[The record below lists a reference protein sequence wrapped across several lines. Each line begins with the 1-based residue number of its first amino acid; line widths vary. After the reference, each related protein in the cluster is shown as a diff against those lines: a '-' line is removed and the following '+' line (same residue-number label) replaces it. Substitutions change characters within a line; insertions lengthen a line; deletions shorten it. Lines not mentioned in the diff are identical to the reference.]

1 MIVLIYNLYI
11 IYIFLNISIFFC
23 ICKFIELDINK
34 YKNINITENNN
45 IYNNFFDKYFFSD
58 IYINIELGSNKQKIP
73 LFLFHSRYELSIGNS
88 NTSNP
93 FKFNDFN
100 SNSYLIYNYN
110 KTPYEYY
117 SMFNEYIWGFNAS
130 DKCKFSNKLIYDSLN
145 FLSVSLYNESFIKN
159 YEQKNI
165 LGLKL
170 KPSLR
175 DIVKFESFNFINQ
188 LKKND
193 LIKDYVYYFKFN
205 DKNKKNNFINF
216 KGKFIIGDY
225 PHNINKKKYNKLN
238 LKQKQNGISTDSLI
252 WEIEFDNIKILDQE
266 FNNEKCLFQIEN
278 SFIIANRK
286 FYNYLK
292 ENFLNK
298 FIENFFCDEYN
309 NYKNIIGIKCKK
321 KINIIDKF
329 NKLEFYIKSENYS
342 FLFDNKELFYSDD
355 NYDYF
360 LITFNLTGRHWILGK
375 VFFDKFNI
383 IFNQDSKMLYW
394 YDKYYKNNNFYILFN
409 LFLIFVLIFI
419 VFLLIYVIYIL
430 LKNKP
435 RKKFANEMDDEYN
448 YDYNKILEMSKNK

>member
-93 FKFNDFN
+93 FKFNDFD
-100 SNSYLIYNYN
+100 SNSYNIYNYN

-130 DKCKFSNKLIYDSLN
+130 DKCKFSNKLIYNNLN
-145 FLSVSLYNESFIKN
+145 FLSVSLYNKSFIKN
-159 YEQKNI
+159 YEQKNF

-170 KPSLR
+170 KPNLR
-175 DIVKFESFNFINQ
+175 EIVKFESFNFINQ
-188 LKKND
+188 LKINN
-193 LIKDYVYYFKFN
+193 LISDYVYYFKFN
-205 DKNKKNNFINF
+205 KKFINF

-225 PHNINKKKYNKLN
+225 PHNINKKKYSKIN
-238 LKQKQNGISTDSLI
+238 LKQKQNGISTESLI
-252 WEIEFDNIKILDQE
+252 WEIEFDSIKILNLE
-266 FNNEKCLFQIEN
+266 FNNERCLFQIEN

-286 FYNYLK
+286 FYNYIK
-292 ENFLNK
+292 ENFFNVY
-298 FIENFFCDEYN
+298 INNFFCDEYN
-309 NYKNIIGIKCKK
+309 NYKNIVGIKCKK
-321 KINIIDKF
+321 KINIINKF
-329 NKLEFYIKSENYS
+329 NKLEFYIKSENYT
-342 FLFDNKELFYSDD
+342 FFFDNKELFYSDD

-360 LITFNLTGRHWILGK
+360 LITFNITGRNWILGK
-375 VFFDKFNI
+375 IFFDKYEI
-383 IFNQDSKMLYW
+383 IFNQDSKMFYW
-394 YDKYYKNNNFYILFN
+394 YDKNNKNNYLYIFYNFI
-409 LFLIFVLIFI
+409 LIFVLIII
-419 VFLLIYVIYIL
+419 VFILIYVIYKL

-435 RKKFANEMDDEYN
+435 RKKYANEMDDEYN
-448 YDYNKILEMSKNK
+448 FEYKSVFEMSKNK